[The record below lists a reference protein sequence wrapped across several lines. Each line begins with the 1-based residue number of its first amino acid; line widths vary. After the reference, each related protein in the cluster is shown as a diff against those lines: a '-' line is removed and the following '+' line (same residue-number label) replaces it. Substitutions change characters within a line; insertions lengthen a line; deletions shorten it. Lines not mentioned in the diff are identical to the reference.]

1 MTPSIT
7 KLYFSVQNFEKLRWP
22 VTMGLLGVF
31 SLFCILLFIGA
42 IVHSRATL
50 IIFSVCGLFSIILL
64 WLLASIYISMAVAL
78 ADFCYKPSPWIQ
90 LALNHS
96 YNLSEEISNYYLTC
110 KNEMNP
116 FEKPLE
122 DSQRTVKDIGQ
133 WVSRVNQIARQNYRE
148 NELYPALSNLVDAST
163 NAETLIEELVKSLDC
178 SSLIR
183 LVYQNIFF
191 QINVLHFLSTT
202 GFTMMPWMLLVEK
215 DCLACL

>member
-1 MTPSIT
+1 MSSFDKINNQT
-7 KLYFSVQNFEKLRWP
+7 LHNFSVQNFEKLRWP

-183 LVYQNIFF
+183 
-191 QINVLHFLSTT
+191 
-202 GFTMMPWMLLVEK
+202 
-215 DCLACL
+215 